1 MDEKKEIATFQINR
15 SKKLKQLYSDE
26 QSTRRSMDRSNS
38 YNVGNYKDAKEL
50 RKALI
55 DGVRNTSVLMETSR
69 QLYAT
74 NPIYAE
80 VIDYLAN
87 IYLWRY
93 KVTPHKVYSKSKAK
107 LKKKIKDDEYTLL
120 YNLMLEVVDGLSIET
135 VFPALLSLLFTNG
148 AVYFT
153 TLNDED
159 SITVD
164 TLTLDPKYCRKIA
177 ETQYGTAI
185 IQFDFSYFDALGFD
199 EKGVKEYLKSFPRE
213 FTSGYNKYKKDSTN
227 NRWQILDPRFSSGIM
242 LNEVG
247 LPRYLYLYGGILDY
261 EKYQDNELKRNDNM
275 LKYIVVHK
283 MPHYED
289 NLIFEV
295 DEVDAI
301 HKSLKRIVE
310 TGNEARLIT
319 TWGDVH
325 VDRISE
331 NDTSENQ
338 VLSKSFKSIFNNAG
352 LNDGVFTSESVEGL
366 KVSLT
371 RDRAMVWKYV
381 QQILSFYSIAVNNWF
396 DFKTL
401 QANIDILPISF
412 YNYNDD
418 VKIYKDNATL
428 GVGKLDYIIATGI
441 KQKDIQDQLY
451 LEKFLGLNDIK
462 PMQTSY
468 TQTAEDRSEQS
479 EQNDPQKEKSGNEI
493 EPSKTDKEVETK
505 EDTLNEVL
513 DEDNTNEETNN

>member
-1 MDEKKEIATFQINR
+1 MNQENPTIFKINR
-15 SKKLKQLYSDE
+15 AQKLKKLYSDE
-26 QSTRRSMDRSNS
+26 TSSRRRYDQTPSYRVGSYTTAKDVRAALVDGISNPST
-38 YNVGNYKDAKEL
+38 A
-50 RKALI
+50 I
-55 DGVRNTSVLMETSR
+55 ETSK

-87 IYLWRY
+87 MYLWRY
-93 KVTPHKVYSKSKAK
+93 KITPHKVYSKSKAK
-107 LKKKIKDDEYTLL
+107 LKKQLKADEYNLL

-135 VFPALLSLLFTNG
+135 IFPEMLTRLFVTGSVF
-148 AVYFT
+148 YT
-153 TLNDED
+153 TISDED
-159 SITVD
+159 SLTVN
-164 TLTLDPKYCRKIA
+164 TLLLESSYCRKIA
-177 ETQYGTAI
+177 DTQYGTAI
-185 IQFDFSYFDALGFD
+185 IQFDFSYFESLGLD
-199 EKGVKEYLKSFPRE
+199 EKALKDYLKSFPKE
-213 FTSGYNKYKKDSTN
+213 FLSGYNKYKKDSNN
-227 NRWQILDPRFSSGIM
+227 NRWQVLDPRFSSGLM
-242 LNEVG
+242 LNEIG

-261 EKYQDNELKRNDNM
+261 EKYQDNELKRNDNL

-289 NLIFEV
+289 QLIFEV
-295 DEVDAI
+295 DEVEAI

-338 VLSKSFKSIFNNAG
+338 VLSKSFKAIFNNAG
-352 LNDGVFTSESVEGL
+352 LNDGVFTSETVEGL
-366 KVSLT
+366 KISLI
-371 RDRAMVWKYV
+371 RDRALVWKYI
-381 QQILSFYSIAVNNWF
+381 QKLLGFYNIAINNWF
-396 DFKTL
+396 DFKNM

-418 VKIYKDNATL
+418 VKAYKENATL

-441 KQKDIQDQLY
+441 KQKDIADQLY
-451 LEKFLGLNDIK
+451 LEEFLKLNDIK

-479 EQNDPQKEKSGNEI
+479 EKDDSNKSKSGNEPLD
-493 EPSKTDKEVETK
+493 EDNEVENK
-505 EDTLNEVL
+505 ESSDKVL
-513 DEDNTNEETNN
+513 DEDNKDEETNN